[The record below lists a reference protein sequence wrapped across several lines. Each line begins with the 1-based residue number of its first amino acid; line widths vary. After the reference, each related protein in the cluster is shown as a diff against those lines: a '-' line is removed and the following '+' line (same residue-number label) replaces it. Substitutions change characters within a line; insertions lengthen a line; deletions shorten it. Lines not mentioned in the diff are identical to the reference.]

1 MLSKKVFFI
10 SQAEAER
17 LEPVPGAAMISITDP
32 DKSPAALGQWGQ
44 LYRDSF
50 YDGGYS
56 ENTIRSVPDELRLLH

>member
-32 DKSPAALGQWGQ
+32 DKSLPLSDSGGSCTAIASMTAA
-44 LYRDSF
+44 
-50 YDGGYS
+50 
-56 ENTIRSVPDELRLLH
+56 ILRTPSTR

>member
-32 DKSPAALGQWGQ
+32 DKSPAALGQWG
-44 LYRDSF
+44 SCTAIA
-50 YDGGYS
+50 S
-56 ENTIRSVPDELRLLH
+56 MTAAILRTPSTR

>member
-32 DKSPAALGQWGQ
+32 DKSP
-44 LYRDSF
+44 
-50 YDGGYS
+50 
-56 ENTIRSVPDELRLLH
+56 